1 MNNIDYNFYIE
12 INNLKNIKNLTDCV
26 RHYTKNKNNK
36 NIIKN
41 IKDFLELFDF
51 NFEIYKKIIYQENNI
66 TFNNNKE
73 LILHFT
79 KNILKFNYNI
89 NSTPK
94 FNINKNKKILVICEN
109 YPGYGGAATN
119 TYNLIK
125 NLRNKGY
132 FVVGIFLNNN
142 SDYQIANV
150 DPDKIGYIFNVQFMI
165 FNNTE
170 ILNKLKKVILDFFKG
185 KPDLIIN
192 RMIISPIL
200 GYFLFKE
207 INSIYYVTGMSQSFP
222 MLNFSKFKLENI
234 EHKINRVFDND
245 IKNLNFYELKSI
257 KYSTKIIFN
266 SKNIKKIFT
275 SFYRYTNYKIH
286 DKIVN
291 SIFFNLKNEI
301 SIEDKEYDI
310 ILCCSNFL
318 RPEKNNLFI
327 LDILKNNFHNY
338 KKIIIGNESHIFS
351 NIKNSKCINLITNDE
366 VLKYFKKSK
375 ILLFPSLN
383 DSNPSTIVEAF
394 ENKCIP
400 IISNFVGTRELFPD
414 FLLCN
419 ALEKKEWI
427 IKISNI
433 LNDYENIFNNM
444 NFKLNFK
451 DDNIHILDYIDSL
464 FN

>member
-1 MNNIDYNFYIE
+1 MNNIDYTFYIE

-41 IKDFLELFDF
+41 IKEFLELFDF
-51 NFEIYKKIIYQENNI
+51 NFEIYKNIIHKEKNI
-66 TFNNNKE
+66 TLNNNKE

-79 KNILKFNYNI
+79 KNILKYNYNI
-89 NSTPK
+89 NSKPK
-94 FNINKNKKILVICEN
+94 FHINKNKKILVICEN

-170 ILNKLKKVILDFFKG
+170 ILYKLKKVILDFFKG
-185 KPDLIIN
+185 KPDLILN

-234 EHKINRVFDND
+234 ENKINRVFDND

-301 SIEDKEYDI
+301 GIEDKEYDI
-310 ILCCSNFL
+310 ILCCSNLL

-327 LDILKNNFHNY
+327 LEILKNNFHNQ

-351 NIKNSKCINLITNDE
+351 SIQNTECFNLLTNNE

-394 ENKCIP
+394 ENKCLP
-400 IISNFVGTRELFPD
+400 IISNFVGTHELFPD
-414 FLLCN
+414 ILLCN
-419 ALEKKEWI
+419 SLEKKEWI
-427 IKISNI
+427 NKISYI
-433 LNDYENIFNNM
+433 LNNYENIFNSI
-444 NFKLNFK
+444 NFNLNFK
-451 DDNIHILDYIDSL
+451 NDNIHILDYIDSL

>member
-1 MNNIDYNFYIE
+1 MNNIDYTFYIE

-41 IKDFLELFDF
+41 IKEFLELFDF
-51 NFEIYKKIIYQENNI
+51 NFEIYKNIIHKEKNI
-66 TFNNNKE
+66 TLNNNKE

-79 KNILKFNYNI
+79 KNILKYNYNI
-89 NSTPK
+89 NSKPK
-94 FNINKNKKILVICEN
+94 FHINKNKKILVICEN

-170 ILNKLKKVILDFFKG
+170 ILYKLKKVILDFFKG
-185 KPDLIIN
+185 KPDLILN

-234 EHKINRVFDND
+234 ENKINRVFDND

-266 SKNIKKIFT
+266 SKNIKKI
-275 SFYRYTNYKIH
+275 
-286 DKIVN
+286 
-291 SIFFNLKNEI
+291 
-301 SIEDKEYDI
+301 
-310 ILCCSNFL
+310 
-318 RPEKNNLFI
+318 
-327 LDILKNNFHNY
+327 
-338 KKIIIGNESHIFS
+338 
-351 NIKNSKCINLITNDE
+351 
-366 VLKYFKKSK
+366 
-375 ILLFPSLN
+375 
-383 DSNPSTIVEAF
+383 
-394 ENKCIP
+394 
-400 IISNFVGTRELFPD
+400 
-414 FLLCN
+414 
-419 ALEKKEWI
+419 
-427 IKISNI
+427 
-433 LNDYENIFNNM
+433 
-444 NFKLNFK
+444 
-451 DDNIHILDYIDSL
+451 
-464 FN
+464 